1 MTLNQQ
7 YRKSGT
13 DKSFKE
19 WLEIQQQEG
28 SIDFETEDFMNQNGS
43 ENKQIKVSLLGV
55 PVLYLGIGLI
65 VIIGGAIV
73 YRRFNK

>member
-7 YRKSGT
+7 YKQSGT

-19 WLEIQQQEG
+19 WLELQQQEG
-28 SIDFETEDFMNQNGS
+28 AIDFETEDFMNQNGG
-43 ENKQIKVSLLGV
+43 ENKPIELTFLGV
-55 PVLYLGIGLI
+55 PVVYLGIGLL

-73 YRRFNK
+73 YRRLNK

>member
-7 YRKSGT
+7 YKQSGT

-19 WLEIQQQEG
+19 WLELQQQEG
-28 SIDFETEDFMNQNGS
+28 AIDFETDDFMNQNGS
-43 ENKQIKVSLLGV
+43 ENKPIKLTLLGV
-55 PVLYLGIGLI
+55 PVVYLGIGLL

-73 YRRFNK
+73 YKRLNK

>member
-28 SIDFETEDFMNQNGS
+28 AIDFETEDFMNQNGG
-43 ENKQIKVSLLGV
+43 ENKPIKLSFLGV
-55 PVLYLGIGLI
+55 PVAYIGIGLI

-73 YRRFNK
+73 YRRLNK

>member
-28 SIDFETEDFMNQNGS
+28 AIDFETEDFMNQDGG
-43 ENKQIKVSLLGV
+43 ENKPIKLSFFGV
-55 PVLYLGIGLI
+55 PVVYLGIGLL
-65 VIIGGAIV
+65 VIIGGAIA
-73 YRRFNK
+73 YRRLNK

>member
-7 YRKSGT
+7 YKQSGT

-19 WLEIQQQEG
+19 WLELQQQEG
-28 SIDFETEDFMNQNGS
+28 AIDFETDDFMNQIGS
-43 ENKQIKVSLLGV
+43 ENKPIKLTLLGV
-55 PVLYLGIGLI
+55 PVVYLGIGLL

-73 YRRFNK
+73 YKRLNK

>member
-19 WLEIQQQEG
+19 WLEVQQQEG
-28 SIDFETEDFMNQNGS
+28 AIDFETENFMNQNGG
-43 ENKQIKVSLLGV
+43 ENKPIKLSLLGI
-55 PVLYLGIGLI
+55 PVAYLGIGLI

-73 YRRFNK
+73 YRRLNK